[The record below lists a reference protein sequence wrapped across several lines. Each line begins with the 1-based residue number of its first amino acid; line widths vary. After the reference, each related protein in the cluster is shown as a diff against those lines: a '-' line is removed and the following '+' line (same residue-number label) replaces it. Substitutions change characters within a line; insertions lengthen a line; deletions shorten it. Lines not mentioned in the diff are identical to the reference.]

1 MDENNVTKKPL
12 FWNCNLKRGYSH
24 DNHGAL
30 WPSIS
35 NISYEVQ
42 IVQVEQSGSKALGLT
57 SHCSITACPTNQSD
71 VRYFFNL
78 WLLKLGK
85 DNLAFAKK
93 KLQNHS
99 VWNHNNPAYKK
110 PRYLHTGERKSSLIK
125 MKVLHKLKLH
135 RLCTSRLGKVE

>member
-35 NISYEVQ
+35 NIRYEVQ

-85 DNLAFAKK
+85 DNLAFEKK
-93 KLQNHS
+93 SCKITLCGITTIQHIK
-99 VWNHNNPAYKK
+99 NPKVC
-110 PRYLHTGERKSSLIK
+110 TGERKSSLIK